1 MSASTS
7 RSKLI
12 AMIVDDSRLN
22 QRTYEVFFDR
32 EGFET
37 SLFES
42 EADALAF
49 LATHSPHVAIIH
61 FAEDMRRSTAF
72 IAKVHAVDAT
82 IAIFYITHYSGEDVR
97 RRAIDTGAYTVLS
110 PIDVGFFSEE
120 FAASVRRATERS
132 ARQKRRRSGSRE
144 AFVVMPFSRR
154 FNNIYRLAI
163 QEPLRQLGLT
173 CERADE
179 LQATGNLLTA
189 IYQRLQQADVIIGDM
204 TGKNPN
210 VFYEIGF
217 AHGIGR
223 DVILLTQKLSDIPS
237 DLRLHRHIIYG
248 TDLVKLKDELIKAV
262 KALEAET
269 EAQSLEQSLMGEAM

>member
-1 MSASTS
+1 MV
-7 RSKLI
+7 
-12 AMIVDDSRLN
+12 VDDSMLN
-22 QRTYEVFFDR
+22 RHTYETFFDR

-49 LATHSPHVAIIH
+49 LATHSPHVTIIH
-61 FAEDMRRSTAF
+61 FAEDMRRSTDF
-72 IAKVHAVDAT
+72 IARVHAVDAT
-82 IAIFYITHYSGEDVR
+82 IAIFYITHYSGERVR

-110 PIDVGFFSEE
+110 PHEVGFFSEE
-120 FAASVRRATERS
+120 FAASIRRATERS

-144 AFVVMPFSRR
+144 AFVVMPFAKR

-179 LQATGNLLTA
+179 LQSTGNLLTA

-210 VFYEIGF
+210 VFYEVGF

-223 DVILLTQKLSDIPS
+223 DVILLTQKLTDIPS

-248 TDLVKLKDELIKAV
+248 TDLVKLKDELLKAV
-262 KALEAET
+262 MALEAER
-269 EAQSLEQSLMGEAM
+269 EDRSLESLSAGALPESLASRHSKQD